1 MIVLCVS
8 SGTMPEANFVV
19 TLLVDLINHLLGYVV
34 EENVNACMIFKSVV
48 LITIILKVGTSQSL
62 HHELARGV

>member
-1 MIVLCVS
+1 MFVLCVS

-34 EENVNACMIFKSVV
+34 EENVKFMLPKKLLEAKHKAC
-48 LITIILKVGTSQSL
+48 
-62 HHELARGV
+62 